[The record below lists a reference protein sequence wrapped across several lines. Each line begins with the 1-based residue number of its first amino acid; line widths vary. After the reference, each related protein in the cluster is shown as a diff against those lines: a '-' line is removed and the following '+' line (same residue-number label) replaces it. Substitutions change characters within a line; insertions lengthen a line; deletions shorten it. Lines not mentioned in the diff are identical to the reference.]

1 MSLCH
6 ALIMW
11 GKIPV
16 HIGSFSCRLRGATC
30 SSRRVCWEHL
40 PLIID
45 RFLLVYAGPRSY
57 KERGWGLSSYSF
69 LMERQLKGG
78 ANFIEVKPVLQTLSS
93 NEPFHSSEDA
103 FGDDRGQGLNFSHY
117 FDVLKR
123 RFFYFLLPFGLIS
136 VLGLYWAAIQ
146 KPNYLSEG
154 KILIESQVIAPDL
167 VRPVVTATANERIQL
182 IQQRVMTRD
191 NLLSIAHKFGLFA
204 RRSEISDLMRQSI
217 QIRPAEVDGL
227 PRQGTTPIIAFTV
240 GFEYENPEVAM
251 RVASELVTSIIDEDT
266 RSRTSRATEAVKI
279 LTGETKS
286 IEDKLESTQS
296 QILEIARRPRE
307 AVPEIPEQQKAQL
320 TAFAALKA
328 ELIQKSSV
336 YSESHP
342 AVTAL
347 KKRIA
352 AMEKTLTQ
360 SAQGPAKA
368 QSTQADDIEA
378 LKRQREALEK
388 QLADANSKLSA
399 ARLSERLD
407 REKQAD
413 RLQVIESPPVPQKP
427 VKSARLKLVG
437 MAFVMAAILGIGT
450 VIAAELLDGSIRG
463 RHQLSGVVASQLIVS
478 IPFISTR
485 ADIIKARLRL
495 IFGTFSVVIL
505 LVALGGLITAIVL
518 GWSVDLS
525 RFG

>member
-1 MSLCH
+1 M
-6 ALIMW
+6 
-11 GKIPV
+11 
-16 HIGSFSCRLRGATC
+16 
-30 SSRRVCWEHL
+30 
-40 PLIID
+40 
-45 RFLLVYAGPRSY
+45 
-57 KERGWGLSSYSF
+57 SSYSF

-78 ANFIEVKPVLQTLSS
+78 SNFIEVKPVLQTISS
-93 NEPFHSSEDA
+93 NDSFHSGEAA
-103 FGDDRGQGLNFSHY
+103 FGDDRGQGLNFGHY

-136 VLGLYWAAIQ
+136 VLGLYVAAIQ

-154 KILIESQVIAPDL
+154 KILVESQAIAPDL
-167 VRPVVTATANERIQL
+167 VRPVVTTTANERLQL
-182 IQQRVMTRD
+182 IQQRIMTRD
-191 NLLSIAHKFGLFA
+191 NLLSVANKFGLFPK
-204 RRSEISDLMRQSI
+204 RLDISDLMRQSI
-217 QIRPAEVDGL
+217 QIRPAEVDGQ
-227 PRQGTTPIIAFTV
+227 PRQGTPIIAFTI

-251 RVASELVTSIIDEDT
+251 RVASELVTSIVNEDA

-279 LTGETKS
+279 LTRETKD

-307 AVPEIPEQQKAQL
+307 AVPEMPEQQRSQL

-342 AVTAL
+342 VVTAL

-360 SAQGPAKA
+360 SAQAPAKA

-388 QLADANSKLSA
+388 QLSDANSKLST

-407 REKQAD
+407 REQQAD

-427 VKSARLKLVG
+427 VKSGRLKLVG
-437 MAFVMAAILGIGT
+437 MAFVAAAMLGIGT
-450 VIAAELLDGSIRG
+450 VIAAELLDGTIRG

-478 IPFISTR
+478 IPYISTR
-485 ADIIKARLRL
+485 ADTIRTRLRFV
-495 IFGTFSVVIL
+495 FGTVSAVIL
-505 LVALGGLITAIVL
+505 LAVLCGLAIAIVF